1 MAYCPESTMTVNR
14 IAWIGLTALMAFAP
28 LTAITQTFQAA
39 APAIAASAVPSTGAG
54 VGSNAAR
61 ARHRATLNRQRARS
75 TAEHAR
81 RVRATPRH

>member
-14 IAWIGLTALMAFAP
+14 IASIGLATLIALAPFASI
-28 LTAITQTFQAA
+28 AQTSQEA
-39 APAIAASAVPSTGAG
+39 APTVAASGAG
-54 VGSNAAR
+54 AGSNAAR